1 MPSMAARGCCG
12 APGAGSRLRS
22 LARHSLARRFPRRPR
37 PVRSLRTRS
46 TLCVPLGSALARLRQ
61 TQLCP
66 TATWVFSQSRRLA
79 AGAGGLCSSPSSW
92 LPPEVRS
99 ASLGAGEEH
108 RENTAGRVG
117 ITGQTGVP
125 REPPSSPCDRTPHG
139 REAARTTWQRAAALC
154 QVPWLGDRHICLL
167 TAA

>member
-1 MPSMAARGCCG
+1 M
-12 APGAGSRLRS
+12 
-22 LARHSLARRFPRRPR
+22 
-37 PVRSLRTRS
+37 
-46 TLCVPLGSALARLRQ
+46 PLGSALARLRQ

-66 TATWVFSQSRRLA
+66 TATWVFPQSRRLA

-125 REPPSSPCDRTPHG
+125 WESPSAPGAER
-139 REAARTTWQRAAALC
+139 L
-154 QVPWLGDRHICLL
+154 LGLL
-167 TAA
+167 GSGQQLSAKCPGWVIGTSVC

>member
-1 MPSMAARGCCG
+1 M
-12 APGAGSRLRS
+12 
-22 LARHSLARRFPRRPR
+22 
-37 PVRSLRTRS
+37 
-46 TLCVPLGSALARLRQ
+46 PLGSAPARLRQ

-66 TATWVFSQSRRLA
+66 TATWVFPQSRRLA

-117 ITGQTGVP
+117 GHRSDGGAP
-125 REPPSSPCDRTPHG
+125 GAPFSP
-139 REAARTTWQRAAALC
+139 L
-154 QVPWLGDRHICLL
+154 
-167 TAA
+167 

>member
-1 MPSMAARGCCG
+1 M
-12 APGAGSRLRS
+12 
-22 LARHSLARRFPRRPR
+22 
-37 PVRSLRTRS
+37 
-46 TLCVPLGSALARLRQ
+46 PLGSALARLRQ

-154 QVPWLGDRHICLL
+154 QVPWLGDIQSEEGETPRWRLWSNSDTGKKPWL
-167 TAA
+167 PPGPSYSKDTS

>member
-1 MPSMAARGCCG
+1 M
-12 APGAGSRLRS
+12 
-22 LARHSLARRFPRRPR
+22 
-37 PVRSLRTRS
+37 
-46 TLCVPLGSALARLRQ
+46 PLGSALARLRQ

-66 TATWVFSQSRRLA
+66 TATWVFPQSRRLA

-125 REPPSSPCDRTPHG
+125 WESPSAPCDLPPPPTHPQ
-139 REAARTTWQRAAALC
+139 QRDC
-154 QVPWLGDRHICLL
+154 
-167 TAA
+167 